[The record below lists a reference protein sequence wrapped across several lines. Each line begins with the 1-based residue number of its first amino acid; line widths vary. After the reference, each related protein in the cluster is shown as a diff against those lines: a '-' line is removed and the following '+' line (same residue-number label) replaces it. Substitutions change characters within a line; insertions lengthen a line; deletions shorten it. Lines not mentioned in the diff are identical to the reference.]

1 MAWHSSEKRNQ
12 NKYNHGIIRCLKLE
26 HNIILGTAGHID
38 HGKTSLVK
46 ALTGIETDR
55 LKEEKERG
63 ITIELGFASLD
74 LPNGQHIG
82 IVDMPGHEKFVK
94 NMVAGSSGIDVVTMV
109 IAADEGV
116 MPQTREHMEIC
127 SLMGVKYGVVALT
140 KIDMVDDDLL
150 ELALEDIND
159 FVEGTFLEDKPVIP
173 ISSVTN
179 EGIDQFL
186 SILETICSSIPARQY
201 SSIFRLPVDRV
212 FSMKGFGTVITGT
225 LTSGSINVGNE
236 IMVYPRQIVSKVRG
250 IQVHSSG
257 VETVD
262 AGTRTAINFQGLDK
276 ESVNRGD
283 ILSVPDAL
291 IESYMVD
298 AHFHYLKSNA
308 KPAKSRTRI
317 RFHSGTSEIL
327 GYMILLDR
335 KELMPGSDAPV
346 QFRLESP
353 VCCIKDDRYVVR
365 SYSPVKTIGGGSIL
379 NPASQKHKLFDQ
391 NVVTGLNRLLDNDNQ
406 QTISFFLSLKGFQ
419 GLSFFDLRVMTNIPD
434 KKLKSNLQTL
444 LARQE
449 IVQTNKE
456 RQIFVS
462 GSFFNTFKEKILT
475 QLEIFHKNNPLK
487 EGMPTQELKSKFQY
501 IDETKFFNILFTKLS
516 KENLITLDKNIIK
529 LSNHKIALKIDQHA
543 IKKKIK
549 KIYQSSKLTP
559 PFFRTI
565 CDDLD
570 VDKKASI
577 DVLHM
582 LIDEKSIIKTK
593 DDLYFDAIEIN
604 NLEQKLVKFLK
615 TNESM
620 TTPEFK
626 GIAKVSRKFL
636 IPLIEYFDSIKV
648 TIRVGDTRQL
658 RHRKQ

>member
-1 MAWHSSEKRNQ
+1 
-12 NKYNHGIIRCLKLE
+12 LE
-26 HNIILGTAGHID
+26 QNIILGTAGHID

-46 ALTGIETDR
+46 ALTGVETDR

-127 SLMGVKYGVVALT
+127 NLMGVKHGVVALT

-159 FVEGTFLEDKPVIP
+159 FVQGTFLEDKPVIP
-173 ISSVTN
+173 LSSATG
-179 EGIDQFL
+179 EGIEKFI
-186 SILETICSSIPARQY
+186 STLEWICSNIPKRQF

-225 LTSGSINVGNE
+225 LTSGSIKVGDNV
-236 IMVYPRQIVSKVRG
+236 MVYPRQITSKVRG
-250 IQVHSSG
+250 IQVHSSS
-257 VETVD
+257 VEIAE

-276 ESVNRGD
+276 ESIIRGD
-283 ILSVPDAL
+283 ILSRPGAL

-298 AHFHYLKSNA
+298 AHFHYIKSNA
-308 KPAKSRTRI
+308 KPAKNRTRI

-327 GYMILLDR
+327 GYLILLDR
-335 KELMPGSDAPV
+335 KELMPGDDAPV

-353 VCCIKDDRYVVR
+353 VCCIKDDRYVIR

-379 NPASQKHKLFDQ
+379 NPASQKHKLFDKI
-391 NVVTGLNRLLDNDNQ
+391 VIAGLNKLLDDDME
-406 QTISFFLSLKGFQ
+406 QTISFFLSLKGYQ
-419 GLSFFDLRVMTNIPD
+419 GIGFSEMRVMTNIPD
-434 KKLKSNLQTL
+434 KKLKSSLQKL
-444 LARQE
+444 LAKQK
-449 IVQTNKE
+449 IIQTDKE
-456 RQIFVS
+456 KQIFVS
-462 GSFFNTFKEKILT
+462 GTFFNNFKEKIVA
-475 QLEIFHKNNPLK
+475 QLSKFHKNNPLK

-501 IDETKFFNILFTKLS
+501 INDVRFFNILFTRLTKD
-516 KENLITLDKNIIK
+516 NLVILDKNIIK
-529 LSNHKIALKIDQHA
+529 LSDHKVALEVDQHA
-543 IKKKIK
+543 VKDKIK
-549 KIYQSSKLTP
+549 KIYQNSGLTP
-559 PFFRTI
+559 PFFRSI
-565 CDDLD
+565 CQDLD
-570 VDKKASI
+570 IDKKTST

-593 DDLYFDAIEIN
+593 DDLYFSAAEISKLQKKLIN
-604 NLEQKLVKFLK
+604 FLE
-615 TNESM
+615 NHESM

-626 GIAKVSRKFL
+626 GIAQVSRKFL
-636 IPLIEYFDSIKV
+636 IPLIEYFDSVKV

-658 RHRKQ
+658 RQRR

>member
-1 MAWHSSEKRNQ
+1 MEQ
-12 NKYNHGIIRCLKLE
+12 
-26 HNIILGTAGHID
+26 NIILGTAGHID

-46 ALTGIETDR
+46 ALTGVETDR

-127 SLMGVKYGVVALT
+127 NLMGVEHGVVALT
-140 KIDMVDDDLL
+140 KTDMVDEDLL

-159 FVEGTFLEDKPVIP
+159 FVQDTFLEDKPVIP
-173 ISSVTN
+173 LSSITG
-179 EGIDQFL
+179 EGIDKFI
-186 SILETICSSIPARQY
+186 STLETICMNIPKREF

-225 LTSGSINVGNE
+225 LASGSIKVGNE
-236 IMVYPRQIVSKVRG
+236 VMVYPKQIVSKVRG
-250 IQVHSSG
+250 IQVHSSS
-257 VETVD
+257 VEIADT
-262 AGTRTAINFQGLDK
+262 GTRTAINFQGLDK
-276 ESVNRGD
+276 ESIMRGD
-283 ILSVPDAL
+283 ILSQPDAL

-298 AHFHYLKSNA
+298 AHFHYIKTNA
-308 KPAKSRTRI
+308 KPVKNRTRI

-327 GYMILLDR
+327 GYLILLDR

-353 VCCIKDDRYVVR
+353 VCCIKDDRYVIR
-365 SYSPVKTIGGGSIL
+365 SYSPVKTIGGGAIL
-379 NPASQKHKLFDQ
+379 NPASQKHKLFDK
-391 NVVTGLNRLLDNDNQ
+391 NVIAGLNKLLDNDME
-406 QTISFFLSLKGFQ
+406 QTISFFLSLKGYQ
-419 GLSFFDLRVMTNIPD
+419 GLSFSDLRVMTNIPD
-434 KKLKSNLQTL
+434 KKLKSSLQKL

-449 IVQTNKE
+449 IVQTDKE
-456 RQIFVS
+456 KQIFVS
-462 GSFFNTFKEKILT
+462 GSFFDDFKEKILD
-475 QLEIFHKNNPLK
+475 QLTIFHTNNPLK

-501 IDETKFFNILFTKLS
+501 INDIRFFNVLFTKLS
-516 KENLITLDKNIIK
+516 KEKHVILDKNIIK
-529 LSNHKIALKIDQHA
+529 LSDHKIALQVDQHEV
-543 IKKKIK
+543 KEKIK
-549 KIYQSSKLTP
+549 KIYDNSGLTP
-559 PFFRTI
+559 PFFRSI
-565 CDDLD
+565 CQDLD
-570 VDKKASI
+570 IDKKTST

-593 DDLYFDAIEIN
+593 DDLYFNAAEIKA
-604 NLEQKLVKFLK
+604 LEQKLIKFLEN
-615 TNESM
+615 NESM

-626 GIAKVSRKFL
+626 GIAQVSRKFL
-636 IPLIEYFDSIKV
+636 IPLIEYFDSIKT

-658 RHRKQ
+658 RQRR

>member
-1 MAWHSSEKRNQ
+1 MEK
-12 NKYNHGIIRCLKLE
+12 
-26 HNIILGTAGHID
+26 NIILGTAGHID

-63 ITIELGFASLD
+63 ITIELGFALLD

-127 SLMGVKYGVVALT
+127 NLMGIEHGMIALT
-140 KIDMVDDDLL
+140 KIDMVDEDLL

-159 FVEGTFLEDKPVIP
+159 FVQDTFLEDKPIIP
-173 ISSVTN
+173 VSSVTN
-179 EGIDQFL
+179 QGLDEFVKT
-186 SILETICSSIPARQY
+186 LETICSNLPQRKF

-225 LTSGSINVGNE
+225 LTSGNINVGDD
-236 IMVYPRQIVSKVRG
+236 IMVYPKRVVSKVRG

-257 VETVD
+257 VDT
-262 AGTRTAINFQGLDK
+262 AGPGTRTAINFQGLDK

-283 ILSVPDAL
+283 ILSTPDTL

-298 AHFHYLKSNA
+298 AHFLYLKGNA
-308 KPAKSRTRI
+308 KPAKNRTRI

-327 GYMILLDR
+327 GYLILLDR
-335 KELMPGSDAPV
+335 EELLPGDEAPV

-353 VCCIKDDRYVVR
+353 VCCIKDDRYVIR
-365 SYSPVKTIGGGSIL
+365 SYSPIKTIGGGAIL
-379 NPASQKHKLFDQ
+379 NPASQKHKLFDATVIQ
-391 NVVTGLNRLLDNDNQ
+391 GLENLLLNDND
-406 QTISFFLSLKGFQ
+406 QTISFFLSLKGYQ
-419 GLSFFDLRVMTNIPD
+419 GLSFSELRVMTNIPD
-434 KKLKSNLQTL
+434 KKLSAGLQKM

-449 IVQTNKE
+449 VIQIDKE
-456 RQIFVS
+456 KQIYIN
-462 GSFFNTFKEKILT
+462 GSFFNDFKEKFI
-475 QLEIFHKNNPLK
+475 QKLEVYHADNPLK

-501 IDETKFFNILFTKLS
+501 INDTKFFNILFTKLS
-516 KENLITLDKNIIK
+516 KEKLIVLDKNIVK
-529 LSNHKIALKIDQHA
+529 LSTHKVALQVDQQDV
-543 IKKKIK
+543 KEKIK
-549 KIYQSSKLTP
+549 KIYHASRLTP

-565 CDDLD
+565 CQDLD
-570 VDKKASI
+570 IDKKNAT

-593 DDLYFDAIEIN
+593 DDLYFDSREIEK
-604 NLEQKLVKFLK
+604 LEQKLIAFLK
-615 TNESM
+615 KNESI

-626 GIAKVSRKFL
+626 DMTGVSRKYV
-636 IPLIEYFDSIKV
+636 IPLIEYFDSV
-648 TIRVGDTRQL
+648 HLTIRVGDTRQL
-658 RHRKQ
+658 RRKS

>member
-1 MAWHSSEKRNQ
+1 MEK
-12 NKYNHGIIRCLKLE
+12 
-26 HNIILGTAGHID
+26 NIILGTAGHID

-63 ITIELGFASLD
+63 ITIELGFALLD

-127 SLMGVKYGVVALT
+127 NLMGIKHGIIALT
-140 KIDMVDDDLL
+140 KIDMVDEDLL

-159 FVEGTFLEDKPVIP
+159 FVQDTFLEDKPIIP
-173 ISSVTN
+173 LSSVTN
-179 EGIDQFL
+179 EGLDEFVQT
-186 SILETICSSIPARQY
+186 LETICVKLPARKF

-236 IMVYPRQIVSKVRG
+236 IMVYPKKITSKVRG
-250 IQVHSSG
+250 IQVHSSS
-257 VETVD
+257 VD
-262 AGTRTAINFQGLDK
+262 TAGPGTRTAINFQGLDK

-283 ILSVPDAL
+283 ILSTPDTL

-298 AHFHYLKSNA
+298 AHFLYLKSNG
-308 KPAKSRTRI
+308 KPAKNRTRI

-327 GYMILLDR
+327 GYLILLDR
-335 KELMPGSDAPV
+335 EELLPGDDACV

-353 VCCIKDDRYVVR
+353 VCCIKDDRYVIR
-365 SYSPVKTIGGGSIL
+365 SYSPVKTIGGGAIL

-391 NVVTGLNRLLDNDNQ
+391 NVIQGLTNLLLDDNEQ
-406 QTISFFLSLKGFQ
+406 IISFFLSLKGYQ
-419 GLSFFDLRVMTNIPD
+419 GLPFSKLRVMTNLAD
-434 KKLKSNLQTL
+434 KKLSASLQKM

-449 IVQTNKE
+449 VIQIDKE
-456 RQIFVS
+456 KQIYVN
-462 GSFFNTFKEKILT
+462 GSFFDEFKEKIIQKLNA
-475 QLEIFHKNNPLK
+475 FHTDNPLK
-487 EGMPTQELKSKFQY
+487 DGMPTQELKSKFQY
-501 IDETKFFNILFTKLS
+501 IDDAKFFNILFTKLS
-516 KENLITLDKNIIK
+516 KENLIVLDKNIIK
-529 LSNHKIALKIDQHA
+529 LSTHKVALQVDQHEVNE
-543 IKKKIK
+543 KIK
-549 KIYQSSKLTP
+549 KIYQTSGLTP

-565 CDDLD
+565 CQDLD
-570 VDKKASI
+570 IDKKNAT

-582 LIDEKSIIKTK
+582 LIDEKSIVKTK
-593 DDLYFDAIEIN
+593 DDLYFGAGEIEK
-604 NLEQKLVKFLK
+604 LEQKLIAFLK
-615 TNESM
+615 ERESI

-626 GIAKVSRKFL
+626 DMTAVSRKFV
-636 IPLIEYFDSIKV
+636 IPLIEYFDSINL

-658 RHRKQ
+658 RRKS